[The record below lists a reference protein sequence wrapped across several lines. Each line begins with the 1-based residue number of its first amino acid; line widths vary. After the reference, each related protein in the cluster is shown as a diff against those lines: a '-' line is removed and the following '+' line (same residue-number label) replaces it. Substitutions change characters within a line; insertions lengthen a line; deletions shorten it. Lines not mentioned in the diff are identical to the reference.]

1 MASANVLE
9 LTDASFEQEV
19 LKSDLPVLV
28 DFWAEWCGPCRQL
41 SPIVEEIAADLD
53 GRLRVGKMDIQAHTG
68 VASQHQVASIPTLM
82 LFKGGAV
89 VERIT
94 GLQPK
99 RALVETIEKHL

>member
-1 MASANVLE
+1 MATTKIQE

-41 SPIVEEIAADLD
+41 APIVDQLADELD
-53 GRLRVGKMDIQAHTG
+53 GRLKVCKMDIQEHQS
-68 VASQHQVASIPTLM
+68 VATQFQVTAIPALL
-82 LFKGGAV
+82 LFKGGEL
-89 VERIT
+89 VEKIV

-99 RALVETIEKHL
+99 RNLLETIEPQL